1 MNQGHANG
9 HAVVYLF
16 GNHGLRPIGHIAGN
30 FESADHGTRVHHD
43 GLRRTGSQPLTMQL
57 IASGVLL
64 EVDVYPGQ
72 PLLLDAQHHHNLR
85 LLERAIE
92 ISLDGDAGTQFQGRV
107 RQERGRPA
115 EQDAGSEPG
124 QQKRIGAS
132 HAGVQNVAGN
142 RHRNALEQGFAWGVF
157 GPAQGTEHGSHVQ
170 QRLGGMFVHAI
181 PGVQHRQTRW
191 PWPAGTGPRRKDGAG

>member
-1 MNQGHANG
+1 MGPGCITMAC
-9 HAVVYLF
+9 A
-16 GNHGLRPIGHIAGN
+16 
-30 FESADHGTRVHHD
+30 
-43 GLRRTGSQPLTMQL
+43 RTGAQPLTMEL

-72 PLLLDAQHHHNLR
+72 PLLLDAQHHDDLR

-92 ISLDGDAGTQFQGRV
+92 ISLDGDAGAQFQGDV
-107 RQERGRPA
+107 GQERGRAA
-115 EQDAGSEPG
+115 EQDAGSEPR

-142 RHRNALEQGFAWGVF
+142 RHGYALEQGLAWGVF
-157 GPAQGTEHGSHVQ
+157 GPAQSAEHGSHVQ

-191 PWPAGTGPRRKDGAG
+191 PGPAGTARRRKDGAG